1 MRNLYIITWQDLV
14 VTLETCKKK
23 RCVDTKEVVANKE
36 DSFIQGE
43 RQIRELAVL
52 HYFQTHT
59 RTQYTK
65 QVY

>member
-14 VTLETCKKK
+14 VTLETCKK

-36 DSFIQGE
+36 DSFVQRE

-52 HYFQTHT
+52 HYFQTYT

>member
-23 RCVDTKEVVANKE
+23 VRVNTKEVVANKE
-36 DSFIQGE
+36 DSFIQRE

-52 HYFQTHT
+52 HYFQTYT